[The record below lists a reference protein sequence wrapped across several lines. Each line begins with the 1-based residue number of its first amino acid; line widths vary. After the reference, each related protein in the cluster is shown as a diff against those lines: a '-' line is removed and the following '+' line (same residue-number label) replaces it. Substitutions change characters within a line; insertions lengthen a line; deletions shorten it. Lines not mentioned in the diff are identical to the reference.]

1 MNRTHRLGR
10 RAALALLL
18 ASSAAAFGLAAPA
31 HAQNKI
37 VIRFSAASPPPDFLS
52 KSMERFK
59 DEAEKAAPG
68 QLDIQLYPGSK
79 LVRQGAEVPALQR
92 GNIEMSTM
100 QAFEVAQQVPELGF
114 FARAYLFRDWDHAQK
129 VFAGPVGAE
138 YRKRVAEKMQL
149 VILAPTYLGTRQ
161 LNLRTVREV
170 KGPADLAGV
179 KLRMP
184 AGGPDW
190 LLVGQT
196 LGINSTVLG
205 MPEVYLALQ
214 TGSIDGQENP
224 LTIMRAAKMHEVT
237 KQVVL
242 TAHMVQP
249 VYYTIRKS
257 LWDTLNDAQKKALS
271 DAAVVATKWN
281 DEARLADEK
290 QVVDRVKEAGLRVDT
305 IDLKPFRDNADK
317 VYGASE
323 HAKAWDKALMQQV
336 VDTK

>member
-1 MNRTHRLGR
+1 MTLTTSLRLGR

-18 ASSAAAFGLAAPA
+18 GTALAAPGL
-31 HAQNKI
+31 AQNKI
-37 VIRFSAASPPPDFLS
+37 VVRFSSAAPPPDFLS

-59 DEAEKAAPG
+59 DEVEKAAPG
-68 QLDIQLYPGSK
+68 QFDIQLYPGGK

-100 QAFEVAQQVPELGF
+100 QAFEVAQQIPELGF
-114 FARAYLFRDWDHAQK
+114 FARSYLFRDWDHASK

-138 YRKRVAEKMQL
+138 YKKRVADKMQL

-196 LGINSTVLG
+196 LGINSTVMG

-224 LTIMRAAKMHEVT
+224 LTIMSAAKMHEVT

-249 VYYTIRKS
+249 VYYTVRKT
-257 LWDTLNDAQKKALS
+257 LWDTLNAAQKKALT
-271 DAAVVATKWN
+271 DAAIVATKWN
-281 DEARLADEK
+281 DESRLADEK
-290 QVVDRVKEAGLRVDT
+290 QVVDRIKGAGLRVDA

-317 VYGASE
+317 VYGASD
-323 HAKAWDKALMQQV
+323 HAKAWDKALMQQTV
-336 VDTK
+336 ETK